1 MQASSTTLS
10 TARRLPE
17 TTSHFLLL
25 LHKKMSLFR
34 SLILSYLFLAA
45 SPLCFS
51 ADISG
56 TVKAP
61 VQSAPSVAAAWID
74 LPTALKTPSPDLT
87 KISVEVSPT
96 DGTSTDPDIFRAG
109 LRQVD
114 GGFYQILWEVPK
126 ASDPYPVGAVRE
138 FQFSI
143 SRAAPQSSGEPL
155 KANLIENGDFSQPLP
170 PQSSLARMQPQSTM
184 SALAHLEIVSLP
196 EGGHAL
202 AFGTNEEGH
211 GPIYMTSVFAVT
223 GGESYEVSFRYKI
236 ENANPHERYNLTF
249 YSWLNFLDAEGKTL
263 WVNEGEHL
271 AERKSVVSVKDA
283 DSGGWQQVNVV
294 VSAPANAAR
303 AYLDL
308 RNGSTEPLSV
318 MVTDVCVVPTSL
330 PNAEIKPAGSA
341 VTLPN
346 SRAPDVS
353 CRFDFGP
360 VRGVTQNGFT
370 LVSPEDKYNAKR
382 GWGFSKLDKP
392 EAVDGQRP
400 DALGRDFIQ
409 ADNAEFQVDLPDGE
423 YLIWFLIGDAQGSNG
438 VTQRFFF
445 NQFLS
450 ANTQIIHQFD
460 PDPAEYI
467 PKKHLA
473 HYSDFWLPGMD
484 YYDTFIRSKFEE
496 KTAKVRVSDGKLR
509 LRWKNLPVAA
519 VMIRSV
525 GKESDFE
532 ADITR
537 IAQERRR
544 DTRITE
550 IVNPVNKTP
559 IQPTPEESGCGFV
572 LFRKP
577 TNEGIYPT
585 DIPRAAE
592 RVAALEA
599 FAAAGQNES
608 VWLSLHALKDAGPV
622 SLKVSNLQDGGNT
635 IDASKVDI
643 RVARYIFQDV
653 NGKGPNP
660 DYRYRIAAL
669 PLDKREK
676 LPLFQGHNWTWC
688 LGIQVPENAP
698 AGVYHGTI
706 SVVTVDGRELAS
718 RPLTLRVLPF
728 HLEPLPNLQGYY
740 YLPEEPWYAVF
751 WNRNVYGKNITHD
764 PTLLEIIKENEKREF
779 AFMKSLG
786 LNSIAFG
793 DDLRGDLAYRDGEVS
808 LKMNDRL
815 SFWMDLYKEAG
826 FSTMPWYGFNPLGSA
841 VGSANRLSWLDDS
854 LKPPHT
860 GHWHQ
865 AYRSLVRNVASRAK
879 ERGWPEILF
888 YFSDELSNEGQQGA
902 KLGVALGQ
910 SLREVDGIRTI
921 ASMNGPAE
929 KIMVPHVD
937 IAMPNFAFPLND
949 DIFEFMG
956 KSNTE
961 MWLYNCG
968 AQRLM
973 LGFWVWRMG
982 VKGRYQWHYRP
993 WVAIPWDDP
1002 GGGALSKF
1010 AISYPSPEGPVPTIA
1025 SDAARAAINDHRYMT
1040 TLEKSVAKRR
1050 HDLAYAKPVQA
1061 AEQFMKY
1068 LRGLL
1073 PADARLLMD
1082 QTNDA
1087 RDVGGVLNKKFAN
1100 DDIITRI
1107 RWAAAQLILDLQ

>member
-1 MQASSTTLS
+1 MNMSS
-10 TARRLPE
+10 RRFQPAIQPDSFA
-17 TTSHFLLL
+17 TRRRVKNRHFVR
-25 LHKKMSLFR
+25 SLFFFGFF
-34 SLILSYLFLAA
+34 LSI
-45 SPLCFS
+45 PLVIR
-51 ADISG
+51 AGEITG
-56 TVKAP
+56 TLQAP
-61 VQSAPSVAAAWID
+61 AQTTDSVAAAWID
-74 LPTALKTPSPDLT
+74 LPAALKTASPDLT
-87 KISVEVSPT
+87 KISVKVSPV

-126 ASDPYPVGAVRE
+126 ASDTYPVGAVRE

-143 SRAAPQSSGEPL
+143 SRTAPKNPEEPL
-155 KANLIENGDFSQPLP
+155 EANLIENGDFSQPLP
-170 PQSSLARMQPQSTM
+170 PQSSLARMQPSSTT
-184 SALAHLEIVSLP
+184 SALAHMEIVSLP
-196 EGGHAL
+196 EGGNAL

-211 GPIYMTSVFAVT
+211 GPVYMTSVFAVT

-263 WVNEGEHL
+263 WVNEEEQL
-271 AERKSVVSVKDA
+271 AERKSVVSVKDT

-294 VSAPANAAR
+294 VPAPTNAAR

-318 MVTDVCVVPTSL
+318 MITDIRVVPTSL
-330 PNAEIKPAGSA
+330 PNAGIKPAGSA
-341 VTLPN
+341 AILPN
-346 SRAPDVS
+346 SRAPDVFR
-353 CRFDFGP
+353 RFDFGP
-360 VRGVTQNGFT
+360 EAGVTHNGFMS
-370 LVSPEDKYNAKR
+370 VSPKDKYEPKR
-382 GWGFSKLDKP
+382 GWGFSRLDKP

-400 DALGRDFIQ
+400 DALGRDFIL
-409 ADNAEFQVDLPDGE
+409 ADDAEFQVDLPDGE

-438 VTQRFFF
+438 VIQRFFF

-450 ANTQIIHQFD
+450 ANAQIIHQFD

-484 YYDTFIRSKFEE
+484 YYNTFVRPKFEE
-496 KTAKVRVSDGKLR
+496 KTAKVRVINGKLS
-509 LRWKNLPVAA
+509 LRWRNLPVVAA
-519 VMIRSV
+519 MIRSA
-525 GKESDFE
+525 GEESAFE

-537 IAQERRR
+537 IARERRR
-544 DTRITE
+544 DTHITE
-550 IVNPVNKTP
+550 VANPVNKTP

-572 LFRKP
+572 LFRKS

-585 DIPRAAE
+585 DIPKAEE

-608 VWLSLHALKDAGPV
+608 VWFSLHALKDAEPV
-622 SLKVSNLQDGGNT
+622 SLKVSNLQDGENT

-653 NGKGPNP
+653 NGKGVNP

-676 LPLFQGHNWTWC
+676 LPLFRDHNWTWC
-688 LGIQVPENAP
+688 LDIQIPENTP
-698 AGVYHGTI
+698 AGVYHGVINIVAT
-706 SVVTVDGRELAS
+706 DGRELAS
-718 RPLTLRVLPF
+718 LPLALRVLPF

-740 YLPEEPWYAVF
+740 YLPGEPWYAAF
-751 WNRNVYGKNITHD
+751 WNKNIYGKNIARD
-764 PTLLEIIKENEKREF
+764 PALLEIIKQNERREF
-779 AFMKSLG
+779 AFMKSQG

-808 LKMNDRL
+808 LKTNDRL

-826 FSTMPWYGFNPLGSA
+826 FSTMPWYGFDPIGA
-841 VGSANRLSWLDDS
+841 ATGSANRLSWLDDS

-860 GHWHQ
+860 KHWHQ
-865 AYRSLVRNVASRAK
+865 AYRSLVRNVASQAK

-888 YFSDELSNEGQQGA
+888 YISDELSNVGQQGA
-902 KLGVALGQ
+902 ELGVTLGQ
-910 SLREVDGIRTI
+910 SLKEVDGIRTI

-929 KIMVPHVD
+929 KVVVPHVD
-937 IAMPNFAFPLND
+937 IAMPNFAFPLD
-949 DIFEFMG
+949 DGIFEFMD
-956 KSNTE
+956 KSGTE

-973 LGFWVWRMG
+973 LGFWVWRMD
-982 VKGRYQWHYRP
+982 VNGRYQWHYRP
-993 WVAIPWDDP
+993 WVATPWDDP
-1002 GGGALSKF
+1002 GGGALSKY
-1010 AISYPSPEGPVPTIA
+1010 AISYPSPEGPMPTIA
-1025 SDAARAAINDHRYMT
+1025 SDIARAAINDHRYMT
-1040 TLEKSVAKRR
+1040 TLEKNIAKRR
-1050 HDLAYAKPVQA
+1050 GDPAYAKPIQA
-1061 AEQFMKY
+1061 AEQFIKY
-1068 LRGLL
+1068 LRELL

-1082 QTNDA
+1082 ETNDA

-1100 DDIITRI
+1100 NDAITRI
-1107 RWAAAQLILDLQ
+1107 RWATAQLILDLQ